1 MKSTLFLI
9 CCVGLLLQCTAQ
21 SNYKNLVFEGG
32 GIRGIAYAGV
42 IQALEEQHV
51 LEGIERTAGTSSGSV
66 AALMVAL
73 GYKAGEID
81 SIMRAVSYETFNDGG
96 GFFIG
101 GIRRLKKSYGWYRGN
116 EIETWIGKLIQVKTG
131 NPNIT
136 FEQLHQLRF
145 ANKQLK
151 DVFVTGTNIT
161 TQKAEIFSYVHTPDF
176 PVKTAVRISCSIP
189 LYFEPVYI
197 DSSGTVVKKRLTGIN
212 YNVYAD
218 GGVLANF
225 PITIFDSC
233 MKGNNPLMCEELI
246 YNSQTLGL
254 KLDRPEQIE
263 QQKTSGEP
271 APYNTTTFTNYLN
284 AFVGLMVEAANRRN
298 FHAEKGRTIYISTG
312 NLSAKVR
319 RVTREEKQL
328 LFNNGCTAT
337 LEFFHSQKET
347 GAQR

>member
-1 MKSTLFLI
+1 MKYFLTL
-9 CCVGLLLQCTAQ
+9 CSMALLLQGEAQ
-21 SNYKNLVFEGG
+21 NIYKNLVFEGG

-42 IQALEEQHV
+42 IKALEEEQI
-51 LEGIERTAGTSSGSV
+51 LAGIERTAGTSSGSI

-73 GYKAGEID
+73 GFNASEID
-81 SIMRAVSYETFNDGG
+81 SIMRAVSFEQFNDGG

-101 GIRRLKKSYGWYRGN
+101 GIRRLKRSYGWYRGN
-116 EIETWIGKLIQVKTG
+116 EIETWIGKLIQLKTG
-131 NPNIT
+131 NANLT
-136 FEQLHQLRF
+136 FAQLHEMKLSHHF
-145 ANKQLK
+145 YK

-161 TQKAEIFSYVHTPDF
+161 AQKAEIFSYLHTPHF
-176 PVKTAVRISCSIP
+176 AVKTAVRISCSIP

-197 DSSGTVVKKRLTGIN
+197 DSTGVVVKKRLPGVN

-225 PITIFDSC
+225 PITVFDTC
-233 MKGNNPLMCEELI
+233 MSGNNSIMCDEPL
-246 YNSQTLGL
+246 YNRETLGL

-284 AFVGLMVEAANRRN
+284 AFVGLVIEAANKRN
-298 FHAEKGRTIYISTG
+298 LVAEKGRTIYISTS
-312 NLSAKVR
+312 NLNAKVR
-319 RVTREEKQL
+319 RVSKEEKQL

-337 LEFFHSQKET
+337 LNFLRLAKDNNAE
-347 GAQR
+347 R

>member
-1 MKSTLFLI
+1 MKYVLFLV
-9 CCVGLLLQCTAQ
+9 CCIAFAFECTAQ
-21 SNYKNLVFEGG
+21 SNFKNLVFEGG
-32 GIRGIAYAGV
+32 GVRGIAYAGV
-42 IQALEEQHV
+42 IQALEDEQA
-51 LEGIERTAGTSSGSV
+51 LQGIERTAGTSSGSV

-73 GYKAGEID
+73 GYTASEID
-81 SIMRAVSYETFNDGG
+81 SIMFAVSYESFNDGG

-116 EIETWIGKLIQVKTG
+116 EIETWIGKLIESKTG

-136 FEQLHQLRF
+136 FEQLHALRLTD
-145 ANKQLK
+145 KRLK

-161 TQKAEIFSYVHTPDF
+161 TQKAEIFSYVHTPSF

-197 DSSGTVVKKRLTGIN
+197 DSSGTVVKKRLPGVN

-225 PITIFDSC
+225 PISIFDSC
-233 MKGNNPLMCEELI
+233 VNGTNPLMCEELI
-246 YNSQTLGL
+246 YNNQTLGL

-263 QQKTSGEP
+263 QQKKSGEP

-284 AFVGLMVEAANRRN
+284 AFVGLMIEAANRRN
-298 FHAEKGRTIYISTG
+298 FHAEKGRTIYISTA

-319 RVTREEKQL
+319 KVSKEEKQL

-337 LEFFHSQKET
+337 LDFFNSLKET